1 MKPSKNQYIRS
12 IVSTFVHGRFSRPTE
27 EAAMKWL
34 AKDDDRDLKD
44 EALSETWDEV
54 LTEELTAEEEKQS
67 HRAFLDWKASRLGA
81 DFVSRRALRI
91 WQAVAAVLFIALGA
105 GMCLALLSTPE
116 HPRMIHAFA
125 PTNATDTLALP
136 DGTRVILN
144 SGSTLLYP
152 ERFEGSSRDLYLTGE
167 ACFEVAK
174 DKYRP
179 FTVHT
184 DDFHVT
190 ALGTRFNV
198 NANPSAQVF
207 TASLMEGSVKV
218 TFNHGSSQFVLSP
231 DEELAYDRLTGRA
244 ALSRRPSDDMVAWQR
259 GELVFTGQT
268 LRQILSTLKQRY
280 PDINFSYN
288 PSSLPNDRY
297 SFRFT
302 PQTSLDEMMRVIA
315 DVAGG
320 IEVRTT
326 AESVTVT
333 RRSTAL
339 PTPGKPDRQSRT
351 TAANKPGPQPQD
363 S

>member
-12 IVSTFVHGRFSRPTE
+12 IVSTFLHGRFSRPTE

-34 AKDDDRDLKD
+34 ARDSDRDLKD
-44 EALSETWDEV
+44 EALSDTWDEV
-54 LTEELTAEEEKQS
+54 LATGRTAEDHKEARS
-67 HRAFLDWKASRLGA
+67 AYLNWRASKLGD
-81 DFVSRRALRI
+81 DFVTRSSMRI

-116 HPRMIHAFA
+116 SPRMIHAFA
-125 PTNATDTLALP
+125 PMNATDTLALP
-136 DGTRVILN
+136 DGSRVILN
-144 SGSTLLYP
+144 SGATLLYP
-152 ERFEGSSRDLYLTGE
+152 ERFDGNARDIFLTGE

-174 DKYRP
+174 DKTRP

-218 TFNHGSSQFVLSP
+218 TFNNGSSQFVLSP
-231 DEELAYDRLTGRA
+231 DEELAYDRLTRRA
-244 ALSRRPSDDMVAWQR
+244 ALSRRDAEDMVAWQR
-259 GELVFTGQT
+259 GELIFTGQT
-268 LRQILSTLKQRY
+268 LRQILFTLKQRY

-320 IEVRTT
+320 IEVATT
-326 AESVTVT
+326 AESVTVK
-333 RRSTAL
+333 RRT
-339 PTPGKPDRQSRT
+339 
-351 TAANKPGPQPQD
+351 
-363 S
+363 